1 MWEDT
6 QVSVDETL
14 RLQRGGLLSLVVREG
29 RAVVVMVMGGLQTQ
43 EGIMCKLCINSRQLL

>member
-14 RLQRGGLLSLVVREG
+14 HLQRGGLLSLVIREG
-29 RAVVVMVMGGLQTQ
+29 RAVVVIVMGGLQTQ